1 MQDIDKKLRTL
12 SIIYAI
18 LGWLCV
24 PASFIA
30 PAIIVWDIRTEP
42 PPFPVP
48 AILTAIAVLTLAA
61 SLAMSACLLL
71 AGRAVAD
78 RRRRTFVLVVSA
90 ILCFSVPIGTAIGIF
105 AMVVLND
112 PQVRQQFDTEAR

>member
-1 MQDIDKKLRTL
+1 MQDIDKKLRAL
-12 SIIYAI
+12 SKMYSI

-30 PAIIVWDIRTEP
+30 PSIIVWDIRTEP

-48 AILTAIAVLTLAA
+48 AILIAIAVLTLAA
-61 SLAMSACLLL
+61 SLAMSACILI

-78 RRRRTFVLVVSA
+78 HRRRTFALAVSA

-105 AMVVLND
+105 ALVVLND
-112 PQVRQQFDTEAR
+112 PHAKRQFR